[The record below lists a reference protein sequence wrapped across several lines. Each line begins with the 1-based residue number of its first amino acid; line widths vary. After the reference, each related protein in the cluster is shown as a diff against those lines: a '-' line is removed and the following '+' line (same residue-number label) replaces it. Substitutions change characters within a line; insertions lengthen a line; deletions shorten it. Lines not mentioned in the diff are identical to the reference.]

1 MPATYANDILKKY
14 KMSITSSR
22 LKILDT
28 FLQSTGA
35 LAHADIEELL
45 KNEFDRVTI
54 YRTLQFFVEKGI
66 LHDIPV
72 KNSATK
78 YALCKDDC
86 GQDGHH
92 HDHHIHFLC
101 THCNTTFCLDHT
113 NIPHIKLPHGYTAH
127 QIEVIVNGV
136 CKQCNENKI

>member
-1 MPATYANDILKKY
+1 MQTANDILKKY
-14 KMSITSSR
+14 KMSITASR
-22 LKILDT
+22 LKILDA
-28 FLQSTGA
+28 FLQTNGA
-35 LAHADIEELL
+35 LAHADIEEIL

-72 KNSATK
+72 KNSATQ

-101 THCNTTFCLDHT
+101 NQCKTTFCLDNTHIPKM
-113 NIPHIKLPHGYTAH
+113 NIPSDYVIQ
-127 QIEVIVNGV
+127 QIEVIVNGI
-136 CKQCNENKI
+136 CQQCNKS